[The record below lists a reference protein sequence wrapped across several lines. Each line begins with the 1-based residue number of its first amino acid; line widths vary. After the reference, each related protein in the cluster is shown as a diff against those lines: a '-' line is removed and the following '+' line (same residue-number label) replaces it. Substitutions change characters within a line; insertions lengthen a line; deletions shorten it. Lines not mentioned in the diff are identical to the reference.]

1 MLKKRLEFG
10 LVLRVGRVRCSD
22 QVSASISISTIDNLI
37 LFVLYMA
44 MLGQMDL
51 RIFLGTEGKKGF

>member
-37 LFVLYMA
+37 LSFCLWEC
-44 MLGQMDL
+44 LRQM
-51 RIFLGTEGKKGF
+51 G